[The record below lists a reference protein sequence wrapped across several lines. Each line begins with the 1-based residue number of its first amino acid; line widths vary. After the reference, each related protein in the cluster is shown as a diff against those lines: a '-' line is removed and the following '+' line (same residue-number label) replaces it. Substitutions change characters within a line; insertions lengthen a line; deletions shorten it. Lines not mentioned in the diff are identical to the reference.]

1 MTSPARAAPQR
12 YAPASMNEA
21 ELSQLTRILQLSITP
36 VALISGVALLLL
48 TMTNRL
54 GRVIDRARDLAGQV
68 AAPGGDAE
76 SAPRQELRILFRRAR
91 LLQYAIAAI
100 SMSIF
105 MAVLMVVAL
114 FAMYLLSAHLQGAVL
129 TLFGG
134 CLAGLVVATGC
145 FLGDIVLSIRW
156 LHVSLGKLV

>member
-1 MTSPARAAPQR
+1 
-12 YAPASMNEA
+12 MNEA
-21 ELSQLTRILQLSITP
+21 EIAQLTRILQLSITP

-68 AAPGGDAE
+68 TAPGADV
-76 SAPRQELRILFRRAR
+76 SAGPRQEIQILFKRAR

-100 SMSIF
+100 SMSVF

-114 FAMYLLSAHLQGAVL
+114 FAMYLLSAHLQGTVL
-129 TLFGG
+129 TLFAG
-134 CLAGLVVATGC
+134 CLVGLVVATGC
-145 FLGDIVLSIRW
+145 FLGDIFLSIRW